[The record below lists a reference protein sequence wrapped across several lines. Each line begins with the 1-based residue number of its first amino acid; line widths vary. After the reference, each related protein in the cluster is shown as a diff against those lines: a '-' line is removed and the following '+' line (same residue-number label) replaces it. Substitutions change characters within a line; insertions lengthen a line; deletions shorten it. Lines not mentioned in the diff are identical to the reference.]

1 MSLIYL
7 SSQAQWTVQAPS
19 EVTEQNQLPS
29 GPHKITAEESLVQE
43 NNFKEIAEAQTI
55 LNKVP
60 IMITKSDLLIGIGFG
75 RHCGLMV
82 NVLVSGASGQ
92 GLSLSRGHYKD
103 LLWP

>member
-1 MSLIYL
+1 MQRSLL
-7 SSQAQWTVQAPS
+7 PDLFTKSSS
-19 EVTEQNQLPS
+19 LDMRSQNKINCLLPTNDS
-29 GPHKITAEESLVQE
+29 AEESLVQE
-43 NNFKEIAEAQTI
+43 NNFEEIEEAQTI

>member
-1 MSLIYL
+1 MR
-7 SSQAQWTVQAPS
+7 SQNKINCP
-19 EVTEQNQLPS
+19 L

-43 NNFKEIAEAQTI
+43 NYFKEIVEAQTI

-60 IMITKSDLLIGIGFG
+60 IMITKSDLLIRIGFG

-82 NVLVSGASGQ
+82 NVHVSGASGQ

-103 LLWP
+103 FLWP